1 MKKIVDRYDKQLISK
16 LPRAVFP
23 GRIEVIVSESDAQR
37 AVRYLLGQPILGF
50 DTETR
55 PSFTRG
61 NQHTVALLQ
70 VSSEEVCF
78 LFRLNRI
85 GLPDC
90 LLDLIADRTV
100 TKVGLS
106 WHDDLRA
113 LSHRRQFQTGT
124 FIELQDISKDM
135 GIVDMSLQ
143 KLFANMFGQK
153 ISKTQQL
160 SNWEADNLSDA
171 QKVYA
176 ATDAW
181 ACIRLFE
188 EMKRM
193 QEEGF
198 QLEHIPMPEQQTP
211 DSSPEPSP
219 EQLQKKADGKQ
230 RKARR
235 PRKELTPEDEAIR
248 EKRRRRAER
257 SEYFRR
263 QARAKRVKKEGK
275 AKQTKGGNENK

>member
-1 MKKIVDRYDKQLISK
+1 MKKIVDRYDKHLISK

-23 GRIEVIVSESDAQR
+23 GRIEVIVSESDAQH
-37 AVRYLLGQPILGF
+37 AVQYLLGQPILGF

-61 NQHTVALLQ
+61 HQHTVALLQ
-70 VSSEEVCF
+70 VSSYEVCF

-90 LLDLIADRTV
+90 LLDLIADRSIM
-100 TKVGLS
+100 KVGLS

-124 FIELQDISKDM
+124 FVELQDISKEM

-160 SNWEADNLSDA
+160 SNWEADSLSDA
-171 QKVYA
+171 QKIYA

-188 EMKRM
+188 EMRRM
-193 QEEGF
+193 QKEGF
-198 QLEHIPMPEQQTP
+198 QLEHIPMSEPQP
-211 DSSPEPSP
+211 PEPSTEP
-219 EQLQKKADGKQ
+219 SSEQLQKKAGGRQ
-230 RKARR
+230 RKACN
-235 PRKELTPEDEAIR
+235 PQKELTPEDEATR

-263 QARAKRVKKEGK
+263 QARAKMVKKEGK
-275 AKQTKGGNENK
+275 VKNAKGGNENK